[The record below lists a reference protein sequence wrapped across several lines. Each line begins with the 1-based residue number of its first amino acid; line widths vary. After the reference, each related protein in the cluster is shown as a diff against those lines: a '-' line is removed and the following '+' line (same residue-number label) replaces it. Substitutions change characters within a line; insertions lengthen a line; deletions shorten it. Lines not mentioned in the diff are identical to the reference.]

1 MSAEI
6 SNSQAAATLATDLQG
21 FAHLMRDLRFKVLE
35 AVDDELA
42 AALVVVLEDR
52 AEYLSGYAD
61 CLCKSISADERRAA
75 A

>member
-1 MSAEI
+1 MSAEV

-35 AVDDELA
+35 CIDDEVT
-42 AALVVVLEDR
+42 AALMVLLEDR
-52 AEYLSGYAD
+52 AEYLSSYAD
-61 CLCKSISADERRAA
+61 CLCRSISDERRAA